1 MTQTTQPRII
11 TTEKFWRALVD
22 AGVFREDEKVR
33 RIVIDAQAGDAVVM
47 YVERWGDERLLDVA
61 LTLDGIEI
69 RGGPPAPDAGIKR

>member
-33 RIVIDAQAGDAVVM
+33 RIVIDAQADDAVVM

-69 RGGPPAPDAGIKR
+69 RGVPPAPDA